1 MTEDEFNE
9 WLYNLEL
16 QTLTDELKDD
26 IIEKVQDLITF
37 LNIED

>member
-16 QTLTDELKDD
+16 QTLTDELKDE
-26 IIEKVQDLITF
+26 IVEKVQDLIAF
-37 LNIED
+37 LNIK

>member
-9 WLYNLEL
+9 WLYNLKL

-37 LNIED
+37 LKIED

>member
-16 QTLTDELKDD
+16 QTLTDELKDE
-26 IIEKVQDLITF
+26 IMEKVQDLITF
-37 LNIED
+37 LNIK

>member
-37 LNIED
+37 LNIK

>member
-37 LNIED
+37 LKIED

>member
-16 QTLTDELKDD
+16 QTLTDKLKDE
-26 IIEKVQDLITF
+26 IMEKVQDLIAF
-37 LNIED
+37 LNIK

>member
-1 MTEDEFNE
+1 MTEHEFNE

-26 IIEKVQDLITF
+26 IVEKVQDLIYT
-37 LNIED
+37 LKIQK

>member
-16 QTLTDELKDD
+16 QTLTDELKDE
-26 IIEKVQDLITF
+26 IMEKVQDLIAF
-37 LNIED
+37 LNIK